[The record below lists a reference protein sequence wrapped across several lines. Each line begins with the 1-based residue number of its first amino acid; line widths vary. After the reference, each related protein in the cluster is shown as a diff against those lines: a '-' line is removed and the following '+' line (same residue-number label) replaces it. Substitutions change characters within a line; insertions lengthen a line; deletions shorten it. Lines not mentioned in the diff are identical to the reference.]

1 MGLGVD
7 SVSVTDL
14 PALNATLNAISTV
27 LLITGYVFI
36 RRGDRRR
43 HKACMI
49 AALVMSALF
58 LTSYVIYHAQVGSV
72 PFRGTGWIRTIYFAV
87 LIPHVILAAAIVP
100 PILITASRG
109 LSAKYDKH
117 RRIARWTL
125 PLWLYV
131 SVTGVIVYV
140 MLYQL

>member
-1 MGLGVD
+1 MTL
-7 SVSVTDL
+7 TDL

-27 LLITGYVFI
+27 LLVTGYVFI
-36 RRGDRRR
+36 RRGDRRK

-49 AALVMSALF
+49 AALTTSAMF

-72 PFRGTGWIRTIYFAV
+72 PFKGTGWIRTLYFAV

-100 PILITASRG
+100 PVLITASRG

-125 PLWLYV
+125 PVWLYV
-131 SVTGVIVYV
+131 SVTGVIVYL